1 MGYYKNSQNIDC
13 FEPDNDEI
21 TFYIRSCFGYTLSE
35 ILDKCKEYFGE
46 EASLD
51 NIEITSEKIHT
62 DCIYYDLYD
71 SSDYTD
77 YIVCTFIKDQQ

>member
-1 MGYYKNSQNIDC
+1 MGYYKNQSGIDC
-13 FEPDNDEI
+13 FEPDND
-21 TFYIRSCFGYTLSE
+21 TTTLYIRAGCGYTLSE
-35 ILDKCKEYFGE
+35 IFEKCKEYFGE
-46 EASLD
+46 STSLD

-77 YIVCTFIKDQQ
+77 YIVCTFVKE